1 MTESAPEA
9 SVESKADSPTV
20 PAAPPVSDR
29 NARKPTDLLIVR
41 IFLLTLG
48 VLLAGYM
55 YLGRGFAH
63 VGIGPVYVGELVL
76 ALGLVATAVAAVRSR
91 LQISRSWL
99 AVLLIVFMVLGL
111 IRTVP
116 YISTY
121 HIDALRDATLWG
133 YGVFALM
140 IFALLDRD
148 WVLRLFRLY
157 GYVAIAF
164 LFWGPVAYYLFTHST
179 VTVPGTFIFN
189 SSLIPNAPGTDIP
202 ILFFKS
208 QDMAVQTAGAIAF
221 LIVGTPPIS
230 RLRDFLWRFVAAVPA
245 SWMVYITGTVT
256 RGGLVAVAACVG
268 VLGVL
273 SARTRNWIPMIAG
286 AIFVAAMVAA
296 NVTVSVSLPAI
307 GSGPTPTA
315 TPVTVPS
322 GQTPSLTPSP
332 TSTPSPTPVPSWAAT
347 RDATTTQWWDN
358 ILSIFTNS
366 GNSQLEGTKQFRLA
380 WYEAIIHYTING
392 KYFWDG
398 KVFGVNLAK
407 DDQVQGPPDGSLRE
421 VPNSHLAVLARMG
434 VPGFLLWILLQ
445 LGFAL
450 FLLRALLAHR
460 RGGDKELAAVAAWVL
475 AFWTAMM
482 VNTTFDPYLEGPQG
496 GIWFWVLFGLGL
508 VLIRLAPR
516 RKAE

>member
-1 MTESAPEA
+1 VTESAPEA

-63 VGIGPVYVGELVL
+63 VGIGPVYVGEMVL

-99 AVLLIVFMVLGL
+99 VVLLIVFMVLGL

-140 IFALLDRD
+140 LFALLDRD

-164 LFWGPVAYYLFTHST
+164 LFWGPVAYYIFTHST

-189 SSLIPNAPGTDIP
+189 SSLIPNAPGTNIP

-208 QDMAVQTAGAIAF
+208 QDMAVHTAGAIAF
-221 LIVGTPPIS
+221 LVVGTPAFS
-230 RLRDFLWRFVAAVPA
+230 RVRDFLWRLVAMLPA
-245 SWMVYITGTVT
+245 SWMVFATGAVT
-256 RGGLVAVAACVG
+256 RGGLLAVAACMG
-268 VLGVL
+268 VLGVIA
-273 SARTRNWIPMIAG
+273 ARTKNWLPVLAG
-286 AIFVAAMVAA
+286 ALLFVVMVTN
-296 NVTVSVSLPAI
+296 NVTLPAI
-307 GSGPTPTA
+307 GGASPCPRGRSGGA
-315 TPVTVPS
+315 
-322 GQTPSLTPSP
+322 
-332 TSTPSPTPVPSWAAT
+332 
-347 RDATTTQWWDN
+347 
-358 ILSIFTNS
+358 
-366 GNSQLEGTKQFRLA
+366 
-380 WYEAIIHYTING
+380 
-392 KYFWDG
+392 
-398 KVFGVNLAK
+398 
-407 DDQVQGPPDGSLRE
+407 
-421 VPNSHLAVLARMG
+421 
-434 VPGFLLWILLQ
+434 
-445 LGFAL
+445 
-450 FLLRALLAHR
+450 
-460 RGGDKELAAVAAWVL
+460 
-475 AFWTAMM
+475 
-482 VNTTFDPYLEGPQG
+482 
-496 GIWFWVLFGLGL
+496 
-508 VLIRLAPR
+508 
-516 RKAE
+516 